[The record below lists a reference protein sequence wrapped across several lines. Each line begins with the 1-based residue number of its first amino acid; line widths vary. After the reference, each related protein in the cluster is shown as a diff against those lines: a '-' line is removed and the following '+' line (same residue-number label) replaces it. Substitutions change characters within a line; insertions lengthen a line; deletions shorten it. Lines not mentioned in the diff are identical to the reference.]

1 MLPAILCGMARRGGS
16 SDDSQ
21 TSDAA
26 VDLNEIVSYNLR
38 AARELRGWTQE
49 DLADRLESIVGT
61 RPSLGN
67 ISSMERYWQGGRR
80 RAFTLHQIGLFAL
93 AFDLPILWFLLPPP
107 GDHREIREYDKS
119 LDHLYILLL
128 GREDQLPP
136 LYDRLQKLGIQNL
149 TPVEES
155 YELIT
160 GVTLPEGKLSYKER
174 RKAALLEFLDEH
186 GDGLDRAFADIRQF
200 IQHADKVGIRG
211 FVAAQTGDSDFLTR
225 NIRPGEDPENTPE
238 PDESS

>member
-1 MLPAILCGMARRGGS
+1 MGS
-16 SDDSQ
+16 
-21 TSDAA
+21 
-26 VDLNEIVSYNLR
+26 
-38 AARELRGWTQE
+38 
-49 DLADRLESIVGT
+49 
-61 RPSLGN
+61 
-67 ISSMERYWQGGRR
+67 
-80 RAFTLHQIGLFAL
+80 
-93 AFDLPILWFLLPPP
+93 
-107 GDHREIREYDKS
+107 
-119 LDHLYILLL
+119 
-128 GREDQLPP
+128 EDQLPP

-174 RKAALLEFLDEH
+174 RKAALLEFLDEY

-211 FVAAQTGDSDFLTR
+211 FVASQTGDSDFLTR